1 MNQPVN
7 RYANRRARLAIAF
20 LSALLTALLPGTAP
34 AVTPVPSAL
43 STTSPLTPEQERLA
57 MIQALQK
64 RLPGTNPADWSNGG
78 AAYEPGV
85 TAVPLNADNATNL
98 ADILAIGKKRW
109 QQKFAD
115 GKSLANCFPNGGRRV
130 AASYPQFD
138 PVSKQVV
145 TFDAA
150 LNRCLQLHRE
160 PMIDLA
166 NAVNYA
172 AVMGPLSA
180 YARSL
185 SDGQKLTVR
194 LANQGARD
202 RYDAGR
208 RLFHQRIGQQNFACA
223 SCHVQ
228 NAGSAYAD
236 SGLAPAI
243 GQAVTWPRVQPGG
256 TVRTLQAQFQRCMT
270 RSGAV
275 PFEIASDELNNLEYY
290 LAYLSNGLP
299 LRPLSALR

>member
-1 MNQPVN
+1 MKRCNPVN
-7 RYANRRARLAIAF
+7 LHLRIAIA
-20 LSALLTALLPGTAP
+20 LPMALLTTLLAGN
-34 AVTPVPSAL
+34 AL
-43 STTSPLTPEQERLA
+43 SAPPASLVATPEQERLA
-57 MIQALQK
+57 MIQALQM
-64 RLPGTNPADWSNGG
+64 RLPGTSPIDWSNGG
-78 AAYEPGV
+78 AAFEHSV

-109 QQKFAD
+109 EQKFAD
-115 GKSLANCFPNGGRRV
+115 RKSLANCFPNGGKRV

-138 PVSKQVV
+138 IAGKQVV
-145 TFDAA
+145 TFEGAI
-150 LNRCLQLHRE
+150 NRCLQLHRE
-160 PMIDLA
+160 PTIDTA
-166 NAVNYA
+166 NATNYA

-185 SDGQKLTVR
+185 SDGQRLTVR

-202 RYDAGR
+202 RFDAGR

-228 NAGSAYAD
+228 HAGSTYGEG
-236 SGLAPAI
+236 GLAPAV

-275 PFEIASDELNNLEYY
+275 PFELASEEFNNLEYY
-290 LAYLSNGLP
+290 LAYLSNSLP